1 MSVLL
6 LWLPSLVM
14 AVTCNLLEGRRHLA
28 TEVPPCRGALGRSVV
43 RRVKDPIT
51 VSTSPSAE
59 LNNWSLMSNERPSL
73 LLCAKPGL
81 VSGGVDGRL
90 AFSSCIAVVGGW
102 LAKEVSLC
110 AITVEA
116 RE

>member
-14 AVTCNLLEGRRHLA
+14 AVTCNSLEGRRHPA
-28 TEVPPCRGALGRSVV
+28 TEVPPCRGASGRSVV
-43 RRVKDPIT
+43 RRVEDPIT

-73 LLCAKPGL
+73 LLCAEPGL
-81 VSGGVDGRL
+81 TSGGVDVRL

-102 LAKEVSLC
+102 PAKEVC
-110 AITVEA
+110 PCVITVKA

>member
-14 AVTCNLLEGRRHLA
+14 AVTCNSLEGRRHLA

-43 RRVKDPIT
+43 RRVEDPIT
-51 VSTSPSAE
+51 VSMCPCTE
-59 LNNWSLMSNERPSL
+59 LNNWSLMSNERPGL
-73 LLCAKPGL
+73 LLCAEPGL
-81 VSGGVDGRL
+81 VSGGVDVRL
-90 AFSSCIAVVGGW
+90 VSSCIAVVGGW
-102 LAKEVSLC
+102 PAKEVSPC

>member
-1 MSVLL
+1 M
-6 LWLPSLVM
+6 
-14 AVTCNLLEGRRHLA
+14 VTPPHSSRRGIRIGIIHLA
-28 TEVPPCRGALGRSVV
+28 PLAVL
-43 RRVKDPIT
+43 T

-73 LLCAKPGL
+73 LFCAEPGL
-81 VSGGVDGRL
+81 VSGGVDVRL
-90 AFSSCIAVVGGW
+90 VSSCIAVVGGW
-102 LAKEVSLC
+102 PAKEVSPC